1 MILTKAKPH
10 LHTEKKIM
18 LTKYDYGHI
27 RFNYLIPVDFLWV
40 SVGKGLG
47 NSYVFNNEY
56 AQETPVL

>member
-1 MILTKAKPH
+1 
-10 LHTEKKIM
+10 M